1 MTFARCQMRENA
13 DTVLKSFFFSM
24 GEIFIPFW
32 HQKFHIRTLLQKISD
47 VFFILFYRKC
57 TGRIQEHSAL
67 FQHIRRI
74 EQLNGDQKLVVE
86 FDSAGVKTL
95 LAKFAKLTKLG

>member
-1 MTFARCQMRENA
+1 MSASAAPAASAASAGGYAVGDRVGHATFGAG
-13 DTVLKSFFFSM
+13 V
-24 GEIFIPFW
+24 
-32 HQKFHIRTLLQKISD
+32 
-47 VFFILFYRKC
+47 
-57 TGRIQEHSAL
+57 
-67 FQHIRRI
+67 IRRI